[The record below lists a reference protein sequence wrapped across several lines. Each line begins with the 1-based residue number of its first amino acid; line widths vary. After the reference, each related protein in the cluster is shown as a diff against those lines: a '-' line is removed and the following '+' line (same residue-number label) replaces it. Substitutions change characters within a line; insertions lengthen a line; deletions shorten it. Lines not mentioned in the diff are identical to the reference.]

1 MGKHRILALLLF
13 LAVIVGTTACNKG
26 EVAGEEPP
34 VPVAVHTVS
43 RGLVLCREEV
53 SGVTKPQGEVYI
65 VPQLGGEIGSVE
77 VEVGDWVEKG
87 QVLVR
92 LRDTDMLLQV
102 RQAEAGL
109 EAAQAQ
115 LDRALAGASP
125 EELTQLEAMVA
136 QAEVGVEAALL
147 NLYSSLEGFSPLD
160 QQLRGAEAQYRQAQ
174 LAREQAENQLYQVMF
189 GSGIE
194 QADLGVEQARKGK
207 KLLEDR
213 LTDLKKVERNL
224 VREIAEF
231 EELLSPNTG
240 REDPPGDGDGNSGS
254 SPDLGGTDTGT
265 NGGGGEGGPDYSHYE
280 RLQQSLRETR
290 AAISQLEMEIEMA
303 KFQVDQAQVGRDQ
316 LLRETRKQAELALLQ
331 AEEGEA
337 AARTQVQMLKKM
349 AKQQESLALGQ
360 KKQAEASLEAAKA
373 GLELAQKGAREE
385 DLQAAGAGV
394 KQARAAVA
402 LARSQ
407 LDKGI
412 LKAPIAGQA
421 TAVQAQVGELAGPGS
436 PLLAIVNSQLLKVEF
451 NLTERLINS
460 VLPGDEVKIRF
471 LTLPGREFTGIITT
485 VSPAPDPRTGVFP
498 AEAVL
503 ENAEGTLKPGL
514 FADVE
519 LVVADSTGNLVIPQG
534 ALLEEGTEDYVYIVQ
549 GGRARRK
556 PVSLGLSN
564 GEKVEVL
571 SGLSETDF
579 LVVKG
584 QHYLEDGGRVSIQEW
599 SGGEGR

>member
-1 MGKHRILALLLF
+1 
-13 LAVIVGTTACNKG
+13 
-26 EVAGEEPP
+26 
-34 VPVAVHTVS
+34 
-43 RGLVLCREEV
+43 
-53 SGVTKPQGEVYI
+53 
-65 VPQLGGEIGSVE
+65 
-77 VEVGDWVEKG
+77 
-87 QVLVR
+87 
-92 LRDTDMLLQV
+92 
-102 RQAEAGL
+102 
-109 EAAQAQ
+109 
-115 LDRALAGASP
+115 
-125 EELTQLEAMVA
+125 
-136 QAEVGVEAALL
+136 
-147 NLYSSLEGFSPLD
+147 
-160 QQLRGAEAQYRQAQ
+160 
-174 LAREQAENQLYQVMF
+174 
-189 GSGIE
+189 
-194 QADLGVEQARKGK
+194 
-207 KLLEDR
+207 
-213 LTDLKKVERNL
+213 
-224 VREIAEF
+224 
-231 EELLSPNTG
+231 
-240 REDPPGDGDGNSGS
+240 
-254 SPDLGGTDTGT
+254 
-265 NGGGGEGGPDYSHYE
+265 
-280 RLQQSLRETR
+280 QSLRETR

-303 KFQVDQAQVGRDQ
+303 KFQVDQAKVGRDQ

-471 LTLPGREFTGIITT
+471 LTLPEREFTGIITT

>member
-1 MGKHRILALLLF
+1 MGRQRLLALLILI
-13 LAVIVGTTACNKG
+13 LVIVGTTACNKG
-26 EVAGEEPP
+26 EVVEEEPP

-43 RGLVLCREEV
+43 RGIVLCREVV
-53 SGVTKPQGEVYI
+53 SGVAKPQEEVYI

-92 LRDTDMLLQV
+92 LQDTDMLLQV

-160 QQLRGAEAQYRQAQ
+160 QQLKGAEAQYRQAQ

-194 QADLGVEQARKGK
+194 QADLGVDQARKGK
-207 KLLEDR
+207 ELLEDR
-213 LTDLKKVERNL
+213 LKDLKKVERNL
-224 VREIAEF
+224 LREIAEF
-231 EELLSPNTG
+231 EGLLSPNTG
-240 REDPPGDGDGNSGS
+240 REDPHGDGDGNSGS
-254 SPDLGGTDTGT
+254 SSDLGGTDTGT
-265 NGGGGEGGPDYSHYE
+265 NGGGGGGGPDYSHYE

-331 AEEGEA
+331 AEEAEA

-519 LVVADSTGNLVIPQG
+519 LVVANSTGNLVIPQG

>member
-207 KLLEDR
+207 ELLEDR

-231 EELLSPNTG
+231 EDLLSPNTG

-303 KFQVDQAQVGRDQ
+303 KFQVDQAKVGRDQ

-331 AEEGEA
+331 AEEAEA

-373 GLELAQKGAREE
+373 GLALAQKGAREE

-421 TAVQAQVGELAGPGS
+421 TAVQAQVGELAGPGT

-451 NLTERLINS
+451 NLTERLINC
-460 VLPGDEVKIRF
+460 VLPGDEVQVRF
-471 LTLPGREFTGIITT
+471 FTLPGQEFSAVITT

-498 AEAVL
+498 VEAVL
-503 ENAEGTLKPGL
+503 DNADGLLKPGL

-519 LVVADSTGNLVIPQG
+519 LVVADSIGNPVIPKE
-534 ALLEEGTEDYVYIVQ
+534 AVLKEGSEDYVYIVRQ
-549 GGRARRK
+549 GRAQRR
-556 PVSLGLSN
+556 PVSLGLAN
-564 GEKVEVL
+564 GEEVEVL
-571 SGLSETDF
+571 AGLLETDF

-584 QHYLEDGGRVSIQEW
+584 QHYLKDEDRVSIQEW
-599 SGGEGR
+599 SGGDGR

>member
-213 LTDLKKVERNL
+213 LTDVKKVERNL

-231 EELLSPNTG
+231 EDLLSPNTG